1 MNVRNLE
8 ESLEELTLLQV
19 YGLWPDVDLFS
30 LYVRLMLLEIAC
42 ALERM

>member
-1 MNVRNLE
+1 MRDVE
-8 ESLEELTLLQV
+8 EFVEGLTLLQA
-19 YGLWPDVDLFS
+19 YGMWPGEVDLFG